1 MFCSRESRIIVF
13 AIALICSLT
22 VVSHSV
28 DVTTVRTIAS
38 TTTEVVVVT
47 APPLPPNKAE
57 TVLNTAT
64 NIIQTMQFIFNCA
77 PFKWKGPLKITSCT
91 LNFIVLLL
99 TAWGYLLTY
108 LQYYKL
114 TNDADMERMVRLD
127 FGEMVSRV
135 IGKGVGKAFTKMDI
149 TQTLVYPFE
158 GTNSQKCLVMTV
170 GENSMVPF
178 HALSTEICF
187 DRNTLGSLSRR
198 GHGHGRVF
206 ALDAASVSSMGLT
219 DIPSGMSMVSELYA
233 HFGDYTV
240 EVLSGAMKLAS
251 AINREGWQREKH
263 GFVVPSRDRPNE
275 TLLSVHMYS
284 SDLL

>member
-1 MFCSRESRIIVF
+1 M
-13 AIALICSLT
+13 LT
-22 VVSHSV
+22 I
-28 DVTTVRTIAS
+28 TS
-38 TTTEVVVVT
+38 TTTDVVVVT

-99 TAWGYLLTY
+99 TAWGYLLKY
-108 LQYYKL
+108 LQDYKL

-149 TQTLVYPFE
+149 TQKLVYPFG

-198 GHGHGRVF
+198 GHGHGNVF
-206 ALDAASVSSMGLT
+206 ALDTDSVSSLGLLAN
-219 DIPSGMSMVSELYA
+219 IPSGMSMVNELYA

-240 EVLSGAMKLAS
+240 EVLGGVMKLAS